1 MQGKGLIA
9 AAVLLAALGGGVWYS
24 NKLEADKA
32 SKPPAESSPKLIDE
46 KEDQIVK
53 VEIAKKGSEPIVVDR
68 STGAWKMT
76 APKPLAVD
84 PEAVT
89 AIVSTV
95 ASFGTDKLVDE
106 KAADLAPFG
115 LNDPSLVVNVAA
127 KSGKNRKI
135 LIGDETPT
143 TGSFYAKLDGD
154 PRVFTVYSYNKTSID
169 KTWKDL
175 RDKRLLTFNDSKV
188 TNVEVSAKGQTFNLG
203 KTAGGDWQIVKPG
216 PYRADNLQAE
226 EIVRKLKD
234 AKMDAAVTDEDAA
247 KAPALFGSGT
257 LVAKAAVTDA
267 GGTQQIEVR
276 KNKDA
281 FYAKS
286 SAIEGIYKIPGDL
299 AEGLDKTAD
308 QLRNRKLFDFGFN
321 DPSKLEIRDSGKTTV
336 LAKSGE
342 NWQRDGKNV
351 DAPSVQQIV
360 DKLRDLSAIKF
371 VVDGFTAPALEL
383 TVVSADGK
391 KTEKVQ
397 IAKQG
402 NAWIAKRDN
411 EPALYD
417 LDGKVVE
424 EIQQSVGSLKEAS
437 TPAKK

>member
-53 VEIAKKGSEPIVVDR
+53 VEIAKKGSEPIIVDR

-76 APKPLAVD
+76 APKPFAVD

-115 LNDPSLVVNVAA
+115 LNDPSLVINVAV
-127 KSGKNRKI
+127 KNGKNRKI

-154 PRVFTVYSYNKTSID
+154 PRVFTVYGYNKTSID

-234 AKMDAAVTDEDAA
+234 SKMDAAVTDEDAA

-257 LVAKAAVTDA
+257 LVAKAVVTDA

-321 DPSKLEIRDSGKTTV
+321 DPSKVEINDNGKSTL
-336 LAKSGE
+336 LAKSGD
-342 NWQRDGKNV
+342 NWQRAGKNV
-351 DAPSVQQIV
+351 DAPSVQQII

-371 VVDGFTAPALEL
+371 VDTGFTTPALEL
-383 TVVSADGK
+383 SVTSADGK

-402 NAWIAKRDN
+402 NAWIAKREN